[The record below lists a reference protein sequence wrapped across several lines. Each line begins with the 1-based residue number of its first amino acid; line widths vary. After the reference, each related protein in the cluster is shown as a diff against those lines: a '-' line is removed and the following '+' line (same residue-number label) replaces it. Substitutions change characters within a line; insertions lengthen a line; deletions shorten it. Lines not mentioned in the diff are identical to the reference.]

1 MGEGLA
7 RKRLSRNRL
16 LVQDYFSAKI
26 FSCDL
31 RVLTTLSEYLISYEF
46 EKPANLKILILFNF
60 L

>member
-26 FSCDL
+26 FSCDA
-31 RVLTTLSEYLISYEF
+31 RVMMTSSEYLISYEF